1 MLFQTSTA
9 APLFAMCLLIYLD
22 GGPRYLRAG
31 YWYAIYT
38 SSRTGKDHIRKH
50 GRQSRCHPELEN
62 EDGEDGRPAKTATE
76 AVRRH
81 RRMHVLGRAPTSAD
95 PTPFPRRKEEE
106 TGGEILPAK
115 SNEPSLGCPLACV
128 TDLEN
133 RATNS
138 VLQTMNIRLLLDF
151 NKKKLSSQPQRR
163 IKQVLGDCKCPRS
176 YVALQR

>member
-1 MLFQTSTA
+1 MTDPWVGIPIRAFAVEAQSAVCDKVILSSCIQTNLDILSAVLFQTSTA

-31 YWYAIYT
+31 YWYATYT
-38 SSRTGKDHIRKH
+38 SSRKGKDHIRKH

-115 SNEPSLGCPLACV
+115 NNEPSLGCPLACL
-128 TDLEN
+128 TDL
-133 RATNS
+133 
-138 VLQTMNIRLLLDF
+138 
-151 NKKKLSSQPQRR
+151 
-163 IKQVLGDCKCPRS
+163 
-176 YVALQR
+176 